1 MTQLHT
7 GSVIELLLMNS
18 NLESNKSEKSSGM
31 ITAYSSHPEIQRS
44 QESLFNNIVRV
55 L

>member
-1 MTQLHT
+1 MTPLHT
-7 GSVIELLLMNS
+7 GIVIELLMNS
-18 NLESNKSEKSSGM
+18 NLTSNKSEKSSGM

-44 QESLFNNIVRV
+44 QESLFNNILRV

>member
-1 MTQLHT
+1 MTPLHT

-18 NLESNKSEKSSGM
+18 NLKSNKSEKSSGM
-31 ITAYSSHPEIQRS
+31 ITAYSSHPGIQRS
-44 QESLFNNIVRV
+44 QESLFNNILRV